1 MGRGRAL
8 LGRLLGIKPILML
21 DLAGKV
27 EPVGKALG
35 MERAGEELLRQLRQ
49 RIPEGTRKV
58 RFGVVHVGVPHVV
71 EPAIALLRA
80 EYGDQVEVLTAP
92 VTSVIATHLGIGAWG
107 VAYLVED
114 D

>member
-8 LGRLLGIKPILML
+8 LGRLLGIKPILGL

-27 EPVGKALG
+27 EPVGRALG

-49 RIPEGTRKV
+49 RIPVGVRKV

-71 EPAIALLRA
+71 EPAIARLRA
-80 EYGDQVEVLTAP
+80 EYGDQVEVLVAP